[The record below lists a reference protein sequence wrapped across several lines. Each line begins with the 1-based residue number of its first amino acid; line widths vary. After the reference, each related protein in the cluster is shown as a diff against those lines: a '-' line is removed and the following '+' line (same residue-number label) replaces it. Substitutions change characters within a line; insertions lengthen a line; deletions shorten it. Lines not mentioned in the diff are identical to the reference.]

1 MPVGTP
7 ATGRSASKD
16 FEDVEVFMPGF
27 TTPPMLGPGGVCKLT
42 QANVGMRKQSSSDSF
57 VFLNKDGLAVVK
69 TPNRLKK
76 GFKWQRQLVFR
87 SKLTMHT
94 AFERKD
100 NATPA
105 SITAISTSR

>member
-1 MPVGTP
+1 M
-7 ATGRSASKD
+7 SKD
-16 FEDVEVFMPGF
+16 LDDVEVFMPGF
-27 TTPPMLGPGGVCKLT
+27 TTPPTLAPGGVCKFS
-42 QANVGMRKQSSSDSF
+42 QANVGLRKQSSSDSF

-100 NATPA
+100 NTSPA
-105 SITAISTSR
+105 AVTAVATSR